1 MPLTECRRENHK
13 RVRGVNEL
21 GFRLREEN
29 SLGQFLEAPSEFPYS
44 HRIPFPPPR
53 RLHKSMT
60 IKAFLQ
66 LMRLFL
72 FITFSWLSSSIDWL
86 GLVRFGWVPW
96 PVVDRS
102 HSDSALPPALS
113 LLVTLSSLV
122 FFASSRAAKLL
133 FARHHRFLSL
143 SSAEDFTASC

>member
-1 MPLTECRRENHK
+1 
-13 RVRGVNEL
+13 
-21 GFRLREEN
+21 
-29 SLGQFLEAPSEFPYS
+29 
-44 HRIPFPPPR
+44 
-53 RLHKSMT
+53 MT

-96 PVVDRS
+96 PVVDRG

-122 FFASSRAAKLL
+122 FLLGVLLGLPNYYLPGIIVSSRSILQKISQLAVSFNKCIPTYAQVILQ
-133 FARHHRFLSL
+133 
-143 SSAEDFTASC
+143 

>member
-1 MPLTECRRENHK
+1 
-13 RVRGVNEL
+13 
-21 GFRLREEN
+21 
-29 SLGQFLEAPSEFPYS
+29 
-44 HRIPFPPPR
+44 
-53 RLHKSMT
+53 MT

-113 LLVTLSSLV
+113 LLVTLASLV
-122 FFASSRAAKLL
+122 FFIFAWNSSRAAKLL